1 MRLGQL
7 VVDTT
12 PLRTSRSFRLVVAS
26 RVIVLVS
33 AGLLAVAVPV
43 QVYALTSSSVQVG
56 LVSAAL
62 GAGLLVGFLAGGVLA
77 DGLDRRRVIVASGL
91 GITAT
96 FALLALNAAVPS
108 GRQLAVIYV
117 VTVGGGLIQGIGET
131 ALTAVAPSLVP
142 PEQLA
147 PASGL
152 VAATSMLGAVIGPAA
167 GGAVVAGPGLVANY
181 LLAALMVAVATVLL
195 ARLRLPGD
203 ATASGEPGDGSQGL
217 DVVRSVVEGL
227 AFVRRDPLIRGILL
241 IDLCATVFGVPTAL
255 FPQLADERFGAG
267 PELVGVLTTA
277 PAVGALVGAVASGWT
292 GRIERPG
299 RALVASILVLGASY
313 VGFGLSGHL
322 AFTLGFLA
330 LTGLA
335 DTVSEILRR
344 ALLQF
349 HTPDPLQGRVN
360 SLWLAQAT
368 SSSAFGGLSAGAGA
382 RILGPGGA
390 MVAAGTLCMASA
402 AALSCRLP
410 ELRRARLSRPTPEPP
425 PSPPAP
431 LPGPAVG
438 APPLPLDL
446 LPEQKGTQ

>member
-12 PLRTSRSFRLVVAS
+12 PLRTSPSFRLVVAS

-43 QVYALTSSSVQVG
+43 QVYGLTSSSVHVG

-77 DGLDRRRVIVASGL
+77 DGLDRRRVIVASGV

-96 FALLALNAAVPS
+96 FGLLALNAAVPS
-108 GRQLAVIYV
+108 GRQLVVIYV
-117 VTVGGGLIQGIGET
+117 VTVAGGLIQGIGET

-152 VAATSMLGAVIGPAA
+152 VAATSMLGAVIGPAV
-167 GGAVVAGPGLVANY
+167 GGVLVAGPGLVANY
-181 LLAALMVAVATVLL
+181 VLAAVMVSVATALL
-195 ARLRLPGD
+195 ARLRLPGHAGAGLGRD
-203 ATASGEPGDGSQGL
+203 DGSHGL
-217 DVVRSVVEGL
+217 DIVRSVVEGF

-255 FPQLADERFGAG
+255 FPQLAEEQFNAG

-292 GRIERPG
+292 GRVGRPG
-299 RALVASILVLGASY
+299 RALVVSIMVLGASY
-313 VGFGLSGHL
+313 VGFGLSRHL
-322 AFTLGFLA
+322 ALTLAFLA

-349 HTPDPLQGRVN
+349 HTPDPLQGRIN

-368 SSSAFGGLSAGAGA
+368 SSTAFGGLSAGVGA

-390 MVAAGTLCMASA
+390 MVAAGTLCAASA
-402 AALSCRLP
+402 AALSWRLP
-410 ELRRARLSRPTPEPP
+410 ELRAARLSPPTSGPP
-425 PSPPAP
+425 PPA
-431 LPGPAVG
+431 G
-438 APPLPLDL
+438 APACLPPHL
-446 LPEQKGTQ
+446 LPEQKGMQ